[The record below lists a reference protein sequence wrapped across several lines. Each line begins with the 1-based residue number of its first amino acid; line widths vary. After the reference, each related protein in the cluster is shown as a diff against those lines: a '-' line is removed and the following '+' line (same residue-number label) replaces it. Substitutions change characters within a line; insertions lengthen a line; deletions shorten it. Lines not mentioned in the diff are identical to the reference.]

1 MDTSSAS
8 QNTTYSSWAWK
19 IMPVSEYFLLFL
31 LKKNK
36 VKIRKW
42 KSLYGLNLQLLHA
55 HIFFRKMHIYLSK
68 LNLLAQF
75 CNLMQPLLKEVNGFL
90 ILHCRCFTAFCQRVT
105 ALLVIME
112 EIAFKVSGWV
122 KLRVSAFLKLLCCH
136 SLTISVM
143 LVSIT
148 LIIKE
153 DFSTIV
159 WG

>member
-1 MDTSSAS
+1 MDISIAS
-8 QNTTYSSWAWK
+8 QNTTYSSWVWK

-31 LKKNK
+31 LKKSK

-42 KSLYGLNLQLLHA
+42 KSLYGVNLQLLHA

-68 LNLLAQF
+68 LNFLAQF
-75 CNLMQPLLKEVNGFL
+75 CNLMQPLLKEANGFL
-90 ILHCRCFTAFCQRVT
+90 ILHCRCFTAFWQRVT

-122 KLRVSAFLKLLCCH
+122 KLRVNAFLKLLCCH

-143 LVSIT
+143 LVSMI

-153 DFSTIV
+153 YFFITV
-159 WG
+159 WD

>member
-1 MDTSSAS
+1 
-8 QNTTYSSWAWK
+8 
-19 IMPVSEYFLLFL
+19 
-31 LKKNK
+31 
-36 VKIRKW
+36 
-42 KSLYGLNLQLLHA
+42 
-55 HIFFRKMHIYLSK
+55 
-68 LNLLAQF
+68 
-75 CNLMQPLLKEVNGFL
+75 MQPLLKEVNGFL
-90 ILHCRCFTAFCQRVT
+90 ILHYRCFTDFCQRVT

-159 WG
+159 

>member
-1 MDTSSAS
+1 
-8 QNTTYSSWAWK
+8 
-19 IMPVSEYFLLFL
+19 MPVSEYFLLFL
-31 LKKNK
+31 LKKSK

-55 HIFFRKMHIYLSK
+55 HIFVFRKMHIYLSK
-68 LNLLAQF
+68 LNFLAQF
-75 CNLMQPLLKEVNGFL
+75 YNPMQPLLKEVNWFL